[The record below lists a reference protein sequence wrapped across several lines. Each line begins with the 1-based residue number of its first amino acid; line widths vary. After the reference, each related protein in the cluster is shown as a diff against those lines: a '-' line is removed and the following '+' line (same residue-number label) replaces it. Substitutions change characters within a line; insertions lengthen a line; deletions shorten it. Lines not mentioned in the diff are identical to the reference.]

1 MKIKG
6 IFKGDKDKGD
16 KDAKSASSS
25 QSAAATSHSSSKRQC
40 SKDNHVDTAFTCTSN
55 NCEVLI
61 CRLCAKHEKIDGVDT
76 YICANCLISM
86 KAFADDDMD
95 FGGDDEEVKDFGG
108 GGMVMTGKVSID
120 RDSGQVTGWDTIWS
134 LIREENEKKPGDDQ
148 KDAAKKKV

>member
-1 MKIKG
+1 
-6 IFKGDKDKGD
+6 
-16 KDAKSASSS
+16 
-25 QSAAATSHSSSKRQC
+25 
-40 SKDNHVDTAFTCTSN
+40 
-55 NCEVLI
+55 
-61 CRLCAKHEKIDGVDT
+61 
-76 YICANCLISM
+76 M

-148 KDAAKKKV
+148 KDAAKKKVQDGVNKFIENNKNSVPSAAGTPADE